1 MEKKEQK
8 LFHIKKD
15 IIMAEKQ
22 EKREVLDQNI
32 LWDLDGKSLE
42 DAIKYLQTLPL
53 DFNYD
58 NQYHRFELKIDY
70 GHDDT
75 GLILHGYRW
84 ETDKEL
90 ASRLAKA
97 KKERE
102 RKKAAKDSQEE
113 KERKLY
119 EELKKKFESP
129 KPFGNY

>member
-1 MEKKEQK
+1 MMEKKEQK

-97 KKERE
+97 KKER
-102 RKKAAKDSQEE
+102 K
-113 KERKLY
+113 KERKR
-119 EELKKKFESP
+119 EKKSSKRFSRR
-129 KPFGNY
+129 KRTKIV

>member
-1 MEKKEQK
+1 
-8 LFHIKKD
+8 
-15 IIMAEKQ
+15 MAEKQ
-22 EKREVLDQNI
+22 EKKIKIDSDI
-32 LWDLDGKSLE
+32 LYDLAGDLNKCL
-42 DAIKYLQTLPL
+42 KYLQDIPKIHP
-53 DFNYD
+53 DF
-58 NQYHRFELKIDY
+58 HRFELEVDY
-70 GHDDT
+70 GYDNT

-90 ASRLAKA
+90 ASRLEKA

>member
-1 MEKKEQK
+1 
-8 LFHIKKD
+8 
-15 IIMAEKQ
+15 MAEKQ

-58 NQYHRFELKIDY
+58 NQYHRFELKIDSGY
-70 GHDDT
+70 DNT

-102 RKKAAKDSQEE
+102 RKKAAKDSQKE

-119 EELKKKFESP
+119 EELKKKFE
-129 KPFGNY
+129 